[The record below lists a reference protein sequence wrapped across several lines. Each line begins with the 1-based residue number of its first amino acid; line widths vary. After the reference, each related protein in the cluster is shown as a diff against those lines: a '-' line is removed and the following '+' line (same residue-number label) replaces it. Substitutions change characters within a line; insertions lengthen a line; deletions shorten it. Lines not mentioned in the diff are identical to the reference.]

1 MMKARIFKL
10 WLILCSYKGL
20 ANSYGRGFRM
30 SGILEFFTKIYVGLN
45 MKVSKY
51 FKNLVRRFFNNQS
64 HSNYTSGWGWRNVAP
79 AGGPAKYGRP
89 NQARPDNADKNGEVG
104 FKKYTTAEVK
114 AYLRGQQQSERAR
127 PVLQQASQISVL
139 LQARMQRHFRGRERI
154 FERLPYVLYQYS
166 QGRDAQ
172 EIARSVSFFSDGE
185 DVEQAMDF
193 TARLIAD
200 HVNRANQRGGR
211 F

>member
-1 MMKARIFKL
+1 
-10 WLILCSYKGL
+10 
-20 ANSYGRGFRM
+20 M
-30 SGILEFFTKIYVGLN
+30 SGIIEFFTKIYAGLN
-45 MKVSKY
+45 MKVNKY
-51 FKNLVRRFFNNQS
+51 LKHLMRRFFNHQS
-64 HSNYTSGWGWRNVAP
+64 NSSYTTGWGWHNVAP
-79 AGGPAKYGRP
+79 AGGVDKYNRP
-89 NQARPDNADKNGEVG
+89 NPASPDKNDGVG
-104 FKKYTTAEVK
+104 FKKYTAAEVK
-114 AYLRGQQQSERAR
+114 AYLRGQQQGERAR

-193 TARLIAD
+193 AASLIAS
-200 HVNRANQRGGR
+200 HVNRASQRGGR